1 MTDTSELVFVAAIA
15 GSHGVRGECKVKSFT
30 ENEADAFA
38 YGPFLDEAGKVL
50 LTPVKHRAAKNLWVA
65 SFKEQ
70 MTREQAQALKGTRLY
85 VPRSALPA
93 LEEEEFYHAE
103 LIGLNAQALDGS
115 PMGEIKNVHNYGSGD
130 LLELTGTPERDDG
143 WLLPFTRAFVPH
155 VSVKDGVVTIDPPEE
170 VGSKEEEEG
179 GSSS

>member
-1 MTDTSELVFVAAIA
+1 MTDKSELVFVAAIA

-30 ENEADAFA
+30 QNEADAFG
-38 YGPFLDEAGKVL
+38 YGPFYDEDGQVL
-50 LTPVKHRAAKNLWVA
+50 LTPVKHRSAKNLWVA

-103 LIGLNAQALDGS
+103 LIGLKAQSLDGS
-115 PMGEIKNVHNYGSGD
+115 PMGEIKDVHNYGSGD

-143 WLLPFTRAFVPH
+143 WLLPFTLAFVPH
-155 VSVKDGVVTIDPPEE
+155 VSVKDGVVTIDPPED

-179 GSSS
+179 GAS